1 MPTLLCN
8 GVELH
13 VERAG
18 QGPRL
23 LYCNGSGA
31 TLDSVRGLLNLLAER
46 FDVVAFD
53 YRGMGAS
60 APIHEPYAMADAA
73 ADVAGLLDG
82 LGWDR
87 VAMLGWSFG
96 GMVAQEFAVTF
107 PERLERLALL
117 STSPGGAFPSFRL
130 DTLADPPVEQ
140 RAARTLQLMDQRW
153 TGDWLAVHP
162 VDAEL
167 VKRMAGGEASGL
179 SEAQLRGW
187 NLQLQARSQH
197 DVVER
202 LGRIT
207 CPTFV
212 ANGRFDGIAPVVDGE
227 AIVARVPRASLHV
240 YGGGHAFFAQDA
252 SAWPEVW
259 AALDAGPPRP

>member
-73 ADVAGLLDG
+73 ADVA
-82 LGWDR
+82 
-87 VAMLGWSFG
+87 MLGWSFG

-130 DTLADPPVEQ
+130 DTLADLPVEQ

-167 VKRMAGGEASGL
+167 VKRMAGG
-179 SEAQLRGW
+179 
-187 NLQLQARSQH
+187 
-197 DVVER
+197 
-202 LGRIT
+202 
-207 CPTFV
+207 
-212 ANGRFDGIAPVVDGE
+212 
-227 AIVARVPRASLHV
+227 
-240 YGGGHAFFAQDA
+240 GGQ
-252 SAWPEVW
+252 W
-259 AALDAGPPRP
+259 AE